1 MKIYIAG
8 PMSGLPDFNRAAF
21 NEAAYIKAC
30 YGHVVLNPAVLP
42 GGLEQREYMDICCAM
57 VRSADTI
64 FMLNGWENSPGA
76 RAEHALAEKL
86 ELQIEY
92 QGASA

>member
-21 NEAAYIKAC
+21 NDAAYIKAC

-64 FMLNGWENSPGA
+64 FMLNGWENSPEA